1 MVVLEVEDHLGTPAE
16 LLPRRITS
24 DGERTTSLGLPHVL
38 LVVVVLRADDD
49 PLGKGDGVEAN
60 TELLLLGGLLSP
72 QGDGALLKVF
82 HLKANCIKSDN
93 EQKECANQYCKEKK
107 IEEQPNIQQY
117 YIRNKLREHIEIPLR
132 CIIPEQPF

>member
-49 PLGKGDGVEAN
+49 PLGKGNVVEATPN
-60 TELLLLGGLLSP
+60 CSFSV
-72 QGDGALLKVF
+72 VF
-82 HLKANCIKSDN
+82 SVH
-93 EQKECANQYCKEKK
+93 
-107 IEEQPNIQQY
+107 
-117 YIRNKLREHIEIPLR
+117 REMGRSSRYSI
-132 CIIPEQPF
+132 